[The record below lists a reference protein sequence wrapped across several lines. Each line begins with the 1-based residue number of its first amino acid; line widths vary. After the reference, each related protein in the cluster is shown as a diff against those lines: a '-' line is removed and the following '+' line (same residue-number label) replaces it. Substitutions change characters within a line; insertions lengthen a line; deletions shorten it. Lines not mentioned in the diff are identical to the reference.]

1 MCSVERDLRK
11 SGLQTGND
19 ERSPIVGSIRKRP
32 DRNKPYQ
39 ARYRAPDG
47 QERTR
52 AFRRKVDAERWLLER
67 ERDKARGDWVD
78 PALGRTT
85 FTEWAS
91 EVEATRLNRRP
102 SSRAR
107 DQSLLRSLILPEF
120 GDRPLASVDPMDIRR
135 WIAGLEERG
144 YAAATIGKA
153 YQIVS
158 RAFRVAV
165 TDGIIT
171 RSPCREVKL
180 PRIETPERRFL
191 SPGEVEELANTIETR
206 YRTLVFT
213 GAYTGLRFGE
223 LAALRTDDFD
233 PLRRTLRV
241 DEQLSRQGTSRMVSS
256 PLKTRKAQRTIGIPQ
271 FLTDELLTHL
281 TTHPS
286 SSDLI
291 FSMTQKGPLDYN
303 RFRSRY
309 WNPAVQASVG
319 RPCTPHDLRHT
330 HVAMLIAQGE
340 SPKYIADRL
349 GHESTRTVFDVYGHL
364 YEGVDEAAT
373 DRLEQLRSDSRADQA
388 RTKRGPEVVEL
399 LSIKPESLAT

>member
-1 MCSVERDLRK
+1 M
-11 SGLQTGND
+11 
-19 ERSPIVGSIRKRP
+19 GSIRKRS
-32 DRNKPYQ
+32 DRSKPYQ

-52 AFRRKVDAERWLLER
+52 SFRRKVDAERWLLER

-78 PALGRTT
+78 PALGRMV
-85 FTEWAS
+85 FSEWARQ
-91 EVEATRLNRRP
+91 VEQTRLNRRP

-107 DQSLLRSLILPEF
+107 DHSLLRSLILPEF

-135 WIAGLEERG
+135 WIAGLEARG

-165 TDGIIT
+165 TDGVIS

-180 PRIETPERRFL
+180 PKIETPERRFL
-191 SPGEVEELANTIETR
+191 SPAEVEDLADTIDAR
-206 YRTLVFT
+206 HRTLVLT

-223 LAALRTDDFD
+223 MAALRTDDLD

-241 DEQLSRQGTSRMVSS
+241 DEQLSRQGTSQMVSS
-256 PLKTRKAQRTIGIPQ
+256 PLKTRKARRTIGIPQ
-271 FLTDELLTHL
+271 FLADALVAHI

-291 FSMTQKGPLDYN
+291 FSMTQGGPLDYN
-303 RFRSRY
+303 RFRSRH
-309 WNPAVQASVG
+309 WNPAVEVSVG

-373 DRLEQLRSDSRADQA
+373 DRLEQLRNDSRADQA
-388 RTKRGPEVVEL
+388 RTKRGPEVIEL
-399 LSIKPESLAT
+399 SSRKPESLAT

>member
-1 MCSVERDLRK
+1 MCTVERDLHKTHEGR
-11 SGLQTGND
+11 L
-19 ERSPIVGSIRKRP
+19 IVGSIRKRP
-32 DRNKPYQ
+32 DRSRPYQ

-47 QERTR
+47 HERTR
-52 AFRRKVDAERWLLER
+52 AFKRKVDAERWLLER

-78 PALGRTT
+78 PALGQTL
-85 FTEWAS
+85 FSDWATK
-91 EVEATRLNRRP
+91 VEATRLNRRP

-107 DQSLLRSLILPEF
+107 DQSLLGSLILPAF
-120 GDRPLASVDPMDIRR
+120 GDRPLAGVDPMDIRR
-135 WIAGLEERG
+135 WVADLEQRG
-144 YAAATIGKA
+144 YAPATISKA

-180 PRIETPERRFL
+180 PKIETAERRFL
-191 SPGEVEELANTIETR
+191 SPGEVEELADAIEIR
-206 YRTLVFT
+206 YRTLVLT

-241 DEQLSRQGTSRMVSS
+241 DEQLSRQGTGRMVSS
-256 PLKTRKAQRTIGIPQ
+256 PLKTRKARRTIGIPQ
-271 FLTDELLTHL
+271 FLSDELVDQI

-286 SSDLI
+286 ASDLI
-291 FSMTQKGPLDYN
+291 FSMTRRGPLDYI

-309 WNPAVQASVG
+309 WYPAVDASVG

-330 HVAMLIAQGE
+330 HVAILIAQGE

-364 YEGVDEAAT
+364 YDGVDEAAT
-373 DRLEQLRSDSRADQA
+373 DRLEEVRMASRADQA
-388 RTKRGPEVVEL
+388 RSKRGPEVIEL
-399 LSIKPESLAT
+399 SDRKPKPLAT

>member
-1 MCSVERDLRK
+1 
-11 SGLQTGND
+11 
-19 ERSPIVGSIRKRP
+19 VGSIRKRP
-32 DRNKPYQ
+32 DRSKPYQ

-47 QERTR
+47 RERTR
-52 AFRRKVDAERWLLER
+52 AFTRKLDAERWLIEK

-78 PALGRTT
+78 PALGQMV
-85 FTEWAS
+85 FSQWAS
-91 EVEATRLNRRP
+91 KVEATRLNRRP

-107 DQSLLRSLILPEF
+107 DQSLLNSLILPEF
-120 GDRPLASVDPMDIRR
+120 GDRTLVGVDPMDIRR
-135 WIAGLEERG
+135 WVADLEQRG

-180 PRIETPERRFL
+180 PKIETPERRFL
-191 SPGEVEELANTIETR
+191 SPGEVEELADTIETR
-206 YRTLVFT
+206 YRALVLT

-241 DEQLSRQGTSRMVSS
+241 DEQLSRQGTGRMVSS
-256 PLKTRKAQRTIGIPQ
+256 PLKTRKARRTIGIPQ
-271 FLTDELLTHL
+271 FLTDELVIHL

-291 FSMTQKGPLDYN
+291 FSMTQRGPLDYN

-309 WNPAVQASVG
+309 WNPAVDASVG
-319 RPCTPHDLRHT
+319 SPCTPHDLRHT
-330 HVAMLIAQGE
+330 HVALLISQGE

-373 DRLEQLRSDSRADQA
+373 DRLEQARNASRADQA
-388 RTKRGPEVVEL
+388 RTKRGPEVIEL
-399 LSIKPESLAT
+399 PARTPKTLAT

>member
-1 MCSVERDLRK
+1 M
-11 SGLQTGND
+11 
-19 ERSPIVGSIRKRP
+19 GSIRKRP
-32 DRNKPYQ
+32 DRSTSYQ

-52 AFRRKVDAERWLLER
+52 AFRRKLDAERWLLER
-67 ERDKARGDWVD
+67 EREKARGEWVD

-85 FTEWAS
+85 FGKWAS

-107 DQSLLRSLILPEF
+107 DASLLRSLILPAF
-120 GDRPLASVDPMDIRR
+120 GNRTLASVEPMDVRR
-135 WIAGLEERG
+135 WVAELEERG
-144 YAAATIGKA
+144 YAASTIAKA

-165 TDGIIT
+165 SDGIIA

-180 PRIETPERRFL
+180 PKIETPERRFL
-191 SPGEVEELANTIETR
+191 SPAEVEELADSIEVR
-206 YRTLVFT
+206 YRVLVLT
-213 GAYTGLRFGE
+213 GGYTGLRFGE
-223 LAALRTDDFD
+223 LAALRINDFD

-241 DEQLSRQGTSRMVSS
+241 DEQLSRQGTSRMVPS
-256 PLKTRKAQRTIGIPQ
+256 PLKTRKARRTIGIPR
-271 FLTDELLTHL
+271 FLADELVAHISA
-281 TTHPS
+281 HPS
-286 SSDLI
+286 LSDLI
-291 FSMTQKGPLDYN
+291 FSMTRGGPLDYN

-309 WNPAVQASVG
+309 WNPAVKASVG
-319 RPCTPHDLRHT
+319 SPCTPHDLRHT

-364 YEGVDEAAT
+364 YPEVDEAAT
-373 DRLEQLRSDSRADQA
+373 DRLEQLRRASRADQA
-388 RTKRGPEVVEL
+388 RTKRGPEVIEL
-399 LSIKPESLAT
+399 STRKPESLAT

>member
-1 MCSVERDLRK
+1 M
-11 SGLQTGND
+11 
-19 ERSPIVGSIRKRP
+19 GSIRKRP
-32 DRNKPYQ
+32 DRSKPYL

-47 QERTR
+47 RERTR
-52 AFRRKVDAERWLLER
+52 AFTRKLDAERWLIEK

-78 PALGRTT
+78 PALGQAV
-85 FTEWAS
+85 FSEWVGK
-91 EVEATRLNRRP
+91 VEATRLNRRP
-102 SSRAR
+102 SSRSR
-107 DQSLLRSLILPEF
+107 DQSLLNSLILPDF
-120 GDRPLASVDPMDIRR
+120 GERPLAGVEPMDIRR
-135 WIAGLEERG
+135 WVADLEQRG
-144 YAAATIGKA
+144 YAPATISKA

-180 PRIETPERRFL
+180 PKIETPERRFL
-191 SPGEVEELANTIETR
+191 SPGEVEDLADTIETR
-206 YRTLVFT
+206 YRTLVLT

-223 LAALRTDDFD
+223 LAALRTGDLD

-241 DEQLSRQGTSRMVSS
+241 DEQLSRQGTGRMVSS
-256 PLKTRKAQRTIGIPQ
+256 PLKTRKARRTIGIPQ
-271 FLTDELLTHL
+271 FLADELVAHL

-291 FSMTQKGPLDYN
+291 FSMTQGGPLDYN

-309 WNPAVQASVG
+309 WNPAVNASVG
-319 RPCTPHDLRHT
+319 PPCTPHDLRHT
-330 HVAMLIAQGE
+330 HVALLIAQGE

-364 YEGVDEAAT
+364 YDGVDEAAT
-373 DRLEQLRSDSRADQA
+373 DRLEQARNASRADQA
-388 RTKRGPEVVEL
+388 RTKRGPEVIEL
-399 LSIKPESLAT
+399 PTRKPESLAT

>member
-1 MCSVERDLRK
+1 
-11 SGLQTGND
+11 
-19 ERSPIVGSIRKRP
+19 
-32 DRNKPYQ
+32 
-39 ARYRAPDG
+39 
-47 QERTR
+47 
-52 AFRRKVDAERWLLER
+52 VDA
-67 ERDKARGDWVD
+67 
-78 PALGRTT
+78 ALGRTT
-85 FTEWAS
+85 FEEWAS

-120 GDRPLASVDPMDIRR
+120 GDRPLSSVEPMDVRR
-135 WIAGLEERG
+135 WIAGLEQRG
-144 YAAATIGKA
+144 YAPATIGKA

-165 TDGIIT
+165 TDGIIART
-171 RSPCREVKL
+171 PCREVKL
-180 PRIETPERRFL
+180 PKIETSERRFL
-191 SPGEVEELANTIETR
+191 SPAEVEELADAIEAR
-206 YRTLVFT
+206 HRRLVLT
-213 GAYTGLRFGE
+213 GAYSGLRFGE
-223 LAALRTDDFD
+223 LAALRTNDFD

-241 DEQLSRQGTSRMVSS
+241 DEQFSRQGTSRMVSS
-256 PLKTRKAQRTIGIPQ
+256 PLKTRKARRTIGVPQ
-271 FLTDELLTHL
+271 FLTDELLVHMTA
-281 TTHPS
+281 HPS

-291 FSMTQKGPLDYN
+291 FSMTQGGPLDYN

-309 WNPAVQASVG
+309 WDPAVKVSIG

-373 DRLEQLRSDSRADQA
+373 DRLERVRNASRADQA
-388 RTKRGPEVVEL
+388 RTKRGPEVIEL
-399 LSIKPESLAT
+399 STRKPETPVPKRDFTSGR

>member
-1 MCSVERDLRK
+1 MQRAASRRILDLEHIDVE
-11 SGLQTGND
+11 S
-19 ERSPIVGSIRKRP
+19 
-32 DRNKPYQ
+32 
-39 ARYRAPDG
+39 
-47 QERTR
+47 
-52 AFRRKVDAERWLLER
+52 
-67 ERDKARGDWVD
+67 
-78 PALGRTT
+78 T
-85 FTEWAS
+85 F
-91 EVEATRLNRRP
+91 
-102 SSRAR
+102 
-107 DQSLLRSLILPEF
+107 
-120 GDRPLASVDPMDIRR
+120 
-135 WIAGLEERG
+135 AGLEERG

-180 PRIETPERRFL
+180 PKIETPERRFL
-191 SPGEVEELANTIETR
+191 SPAEVEELADTIEVR
-206 YRTLVFT
+206 YRTLVLT

-223 LAALRTDDFD
+223 MAALRTDDVD

-256 PLKTRKAQRTIGIPQ
+256 PLKTRKARRSIGIPQ
-271 FLTDELLTHL
+271 FLADEFVAHL
-281 TTHPS
+281 TAYPS

-291 FSMTQKGPLDYN
+291 FSMTQGGALDYN
-303 RFRSRY
+303 RFRSRC
-309 WNPAVQASVG
+309 WNPAVEKSVG

-364 YEGVDEAAT
+364 YDGVDEAAT
-373 DRLEQLRSDSRADQA
+373 DRLEQLRSASRADQA

-399 LSIKPESLAT
+399 SSRKPESLAT

>member
-1 MCSVERDLRK
+1 M
-11 SGLQTGND
+11 
-19 ERSPIVGSIRKRP
+19 
-32 DRNKPYQ
+32 
-39 ARYRAPDG
+39 
-47 QERTR
+47 
-52 AFRRKVDAERWLLER
+52 
-67 ERDKARGDWVD
+67 D
-78 PALGRTT
+78 PALGRMV
-85 FTEWAS
+85 FSEWAS
-91 EVEATRLNRRP
+91 QVEQTRLNRRP

-107 DQSLLRSLILPEF
+107 DHSLLRSLILPEL
-120 GDRPLASVDPMDIRR
+120 GDQALVRIGPMDIRR

-144 YAAATIGKA
+144 YAPATIGKA

-165 TDGIIT
+165 ADGIVT

-180 PRIETPERRFL
+180 PKIETPERRFL
-191 SPGEVEELANTIETR
+191 APAEVEDLADAIDAR
-206 YRTLVFT
+206 HRTLVLT

-223 LAALRTDDFD
+223 MAALRTDDLD

-241 DEQLSRQGTSRMVSS
+241 DEQLSRQGSSRMVSG
-256 PLKTRKAQRTIGIPQ
+256 PLKTRKAKRTIGIPQ
-271 FLTDELLTHL
+271 FLADELVTHIPA
-281 TTHPS
+281 HPS

-291 FSMTQKGPLDYN
+291 FSMARGGPLDYN

-309 WNPAVQASVG
+309 WNPAVDASVG

-340 SPKYIADRL
+340 SPKYVADRL

-373 DRLEQLRSDSRADQA
+373 DRLEQLRNGSRADQA

-399 LSIKPESLAT
+399 SSRKPESLAT